1 MRKNLFGSFSF
12 ASVLVATALVGF
24 DTQIAMACS
33 GGGASSSGV
42 SHGSS
47 LGSRSVTVCVG
58 SSGGSAG
65 SSSTQTITKTV
76 RVKVA
81 EKPKPPPP
89 KAKPKAKV
97 VAHPAPKP
105 EAVPVQVS
113 CPSAGV
119 MASMPRSADAAERWV
134 ESICSPAPKTVSAPK
149 PAPKVSAKSRYET
162 KTITETIT
170 IETPGFSYTDN
181 DAVQFYPNA
190 LRAIMTPDK
199 VLAIG
204 AAASFSSNP
213 TAHYGS
219 STVLGK
225 QAQVHFVPQQSGWS
239 FSDGVSK
246 SGADTSR
253 SFGTAGKYQAVAWV
267 EYQVNYRLVGETT
280 WQEVAGLL
288 SVESNTLEVLVGASY
303 LKADQK
309 SQGALLVGE
318 DCRFRSSAFGCELLG
333 N

>member
-1 MRKNLFGSFSF
+1 
-12 ASVLVATALVGF
+12 
-24 DTQIAMACS
+24 
-33 GGGASSSGV
+33 
-42 SHGSS
+42 
-47 LGSRSVTVCVG
+47 
-58 SSGGSAG
+58 
-65 SSSTQTITKTV
+65 
-76 RVKVA
+76 
-81 EKPKPPPP
+81 
-89 KAKPKAKV
+89 
-97 VAHPAPKP
+97 
-105 EAVPVQVS
+105 
-113 CPSAGV
+113 
-119 MASMPRSADAAERWV
+119 
-134 ESICSPAPKTVSAPK
+134 
-149 PAPKVSAKSRYET
+149 
-162 KTITETIT
+162 
-170 IETPGFSYTDN
+170 
-181 DAVQFYPNA
+181 
-190 LRAIMTPDK
+190 MTPDK